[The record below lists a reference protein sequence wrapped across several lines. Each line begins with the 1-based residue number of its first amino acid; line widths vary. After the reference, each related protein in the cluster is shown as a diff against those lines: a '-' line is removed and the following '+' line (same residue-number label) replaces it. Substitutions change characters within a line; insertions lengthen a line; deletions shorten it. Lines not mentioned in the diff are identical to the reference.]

1 VTDIFSFILVMV
13 SLVLAIGVTYLV
25 HGVASVIRLRGSTR
39 LEPLPLVW
47 AASLFLVAAIYWWSL
62 WDFRNV
68 DWRFNH
74 FLYLLLAPTLLHVAA
89 SLLVSTDA
97 VAAGANLQSEF
108 DRIRIPFMVVMAAFS
123 IVVAFDG
130 WIVGVESLWTDF
142 RPIQLWTV
150 GLYVAGATLAGVRAQ
165 RIVAGLVLVTYLA
178 AGFFFRYM
186 PGAFGS

>member
-1 VTDIFSFILVMV
+1 MTDIFSFILVMV
-13 SLVLAIGVTYLV
+13 SLVLAIGVTHLV
-25 HGVASVIRLRGSTR
+25 HGVASLIRLRGSTR

-62 WDFRNV
+62 WDFRRV
-68 DWRFNH
+68 DWRFHH
-74 FLYLLLAPTLLHVAA
+74 FFYLLLAPTLLHVAA

-97 VAAGANLQSEF
+97 VAAGANLRSEF
-108 DRIRIPFMVVMAAFS
+108 DRIRVPFMLVMAAFS

-130 WIVGVESLWTDF
+130 WIVGVESFWLGY

-150 GLYVAGATLAGVRAQ
+150 GLYVAGATLAGVRVQ

-178 AGFFFRYM
+178 AGFFFRYV

>member
-13 SLVLAIGVTYLV
+13 SLVLAIGVTHLV
-25 HGVASVIRLRGSTR
+25 HGVASLIRLRASTR

-47 AASLFLVAAIYWWSL
+47 AANLFLVAAIYWWSL
-62 WDFRNV
+62 WDFRSV
-68 DWRFNH
+68 DWRFHH

-89 SLLVSTDA
+89 SLLVSTEA
-97 VAAGANLQSEF
+97 VESGANLRSEF
-108 DRIRIPFMVVMAAFS
+108 DRIRVPFMVVMAVFS
-123 IVVAFDG
+123 IVVAFDA
-130 WIVGVESLWTDF
+130 WIVGVEPFWTDF
-142 RPIQLWTV
+142 RPIQIWTA

-178 AGFFFRYM
+178 AGFFFRYV

>member
-1 VTDIFSFILVMV
+1 MTDIFSFILVMV
-13 SLVLAIGVTYLV
+13 SLVLAIGVTHLV
-25 HGVASVIRLRGSTR
+25 HGVASLIRHRGSTR

-62 WDFRNV
+62 WDFRSV
-68 DWRFNH
+68 DWRFHH
-74 FLYLLLAPTLLHVAA
+74 FFYLLLAPTLLHVAA

-97 VAAGANLQSEF
+97 VAAGSNLRSEF
-108 DRIRIPFMVVMAAFS
+108 DLIRVPFMVVMAAFS

-130 WIVGVESLWTDF
+130 WIVGAESFWSDY

-150 GLYVAGATLAGVRAQ
+150 GLYVAGATLAGVHAQ

-178 AGFFFRYM
+178 AGFFFRYV